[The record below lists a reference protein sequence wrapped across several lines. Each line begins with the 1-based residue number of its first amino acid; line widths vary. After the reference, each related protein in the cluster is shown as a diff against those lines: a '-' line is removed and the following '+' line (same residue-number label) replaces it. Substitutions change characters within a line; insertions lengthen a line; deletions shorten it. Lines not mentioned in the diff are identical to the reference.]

1 MTDKMQ
7 ALYDKWRNL
16 GISADRRARK
26 RLPQSALFW
35 ALVIAIPPSTIVT
48 THLWLRS
55 AYSGDLFHLQGFLNQ
70 YDYGIYRYRLLGRD
84 ALLFIYRHL
93 LGAFHDRPYM
103 MPRDPNAT
111 QLFYAS
117 YVLMDAL
124 CFSLSNFLLLLLLS
138 DRKRHLSDQ
147 NLAMYLYLTLIQT
160 LAMAV
165 VTPYDQL
172 AYLLILTSLLAVTL
186 PGRWVGYAILGLAA
200 LAGGLTRE
208 TQFLVT
214 PALFSAALFSTGR
227 RSRHLW
233 AAGLINL
240 AVFGLVYIA
249 LRVFLPG
256 SDAVA
261 GGNTYGG
268 KWAFESLFALA
279 LLFFVSTSLAVRM
292 HADIRPTVALLI
304 FSSPYIVA
312 ILISGVL
319 RELRLL
325 VPILLAQT
333 FVYVELQLDSGREAR
348 STAASEPPQGPQ
360 NLVPEAR

>member
-1 MTDKMQ
+1 
-7 ALYDKWRNL
+7 
-16 GISADRRARK
+16 
-26 RLPQSALFW
+26 
-35 ALVIAIPPSTIVT
+35 
-48 THLWLRS
+48 
-55 AYSGDLFHLQGFLNQ
+55 
-70 YDYGIYRYRLLGRD
+70 
-84 ALLFIYRHL
+84 
-93 LGAFHDRPYM
+93 
-103 MPRDPNAT
+103 
-111 QLFYAS
+111 
-117 YVLMDAL
+117 
-124 CFSLSNFLLLLLLS
+124 
-138 DRKRHLSDQ
+138 
-147 NLAMYLYLTLIQT
+147 MYLYLTLIQT

-279 LLFFVSTSLAVRM
+279 LLFYVGTSLAVRM
-292 HADIRPTVALLI
+292 HADLRPTVALLI